1 MNMKTFQIA
10 GVVILAG
17 IAGWFAFAPEPN
29 ENNVNA
35 DVPIVQVAVPELD
48 VLAQEGEAL
57 FNTNCASCH
66 GTNAAGNDGA
76 GPPLIHVIYEPSHHG
91 DAAFYMA
98 AKNGVRGHHW
108 PFGNMAPIE
117 GITDKD
123 LAKIVG
129 YVRTLQS
136 ANGIR

>member
-1 MNMKTFQIA
+1 MKTFQIA
-10 GVVILAG
+10 GAIILAG
-17 IAGWFAFAPEPN
+17 IVGWFAFAPDSN
-29 ENNVNA
+29 DNNVNA
-35 DVPIVQVAVPELD
+35 GLPIVQVAVPELD
-48 VLAQEGEAL
+48 ALAQEGEAL
-57 FNTNCASCH
+57 FNANCARCH